1 MEIDKEMDDRR
12 DKMDRIRE
20 RWRWRWRWME
30 MEMEMEMETKWIDG
44 DKMDR

>member
-20 RWRWRWRWME
+20 RWRWRWRWRWM
-30 MEMEMEMETKWIDG
+30 DG
-44 DKMDR
+44 DGDGDGEIKDGDR